1 MAKRI
6 LVVSYHFYPHAVVGA
21 KRMSELV
28 RYLCKVG
35 YEVVVVASKQAYHDK
50 VDPTLQLNAPNL
62 RHIWV
67 PKPPKLLP
75 PLLRWLKRHR
85 AGAKKH
91 ETGPVVVKN
100 DPAPSAGRL
109 SRLKRAYFSME
120 WLVDDSKLWSV
131 LTAGRLLGLGFSGSF
146 DAVISS
152 GPPMSPH
159 LAVRLAKPALRGRWL
174 MDMRDPWCDQD
185 QHPELQTGFSRWLN
199 QRLQD
204 LALAAADVVTVTTPG
219 YQQVLQRRYPD
230 RHDQIQ
236 LVLNGFDDEKP
247 FSPPPRG
254 SLNLLYAGSLYYN
267 RDPFPLLRAVRDLVQ
282 RPDVERERVSV
293 RFVGNC
299 KTWNGLNV
307 SSWVQE
313 HHLEDCIRIEPPVP
327 AAEVSPLLA
336 EANVLLNFAQGQPL
350 QIPAKMFDYLAA
362 QRELLLITEPDS
374 DTAWLARQAGCGRIV
389 TPGDEAALRSTLAS
403 LYADYVSDFHT
414 SAPVATTVDRFSRY
428 AQCERFLGLLQGAG
442 MVEQEASL

>member
-28 RYLCKVG
+28 RYLCKEG
-35 YEVVVVASKQAYHDK
+35 HEVVVVAAKPAHHDK
-50 VDPTLQLNAPNL
+50 VDTTLQLNAPNL

-75 PLLRWLKRHR
+75 PLLRWLKRLR
-85 AGAKKH
+85 VGTKKH
-91 ETGPVVVKN
+91 EADPVVVKN

-131 LTAGRLLGLGFSGSF
+131 LTAGRLLGLAFSGSF

-199 QRLQD
+199 QRLQN

-247 FSPPPRG
+247 LTPPPRG

-299 KTWNGLNV
+299 KTWNGL
-307 SSWVQE
+307 SLSDWVQANQ
-313 HHLEDCIRIEPPVP
+313 LEDCVQIESAVP
-327 AAEVSPLLA
+327 AAEVYSLLA

-362 QRELLLITEPDS
+362 QRELLVITEPDS
-374 DTAWLARQAGCGRIV
+374 DTAWLARQASFGRIV
-389 TPGDEAALRSTLAS
+389 APGDDAALEAALAN
-403 LYADYVSDFHT
+403 LYADYAQGFQVSG
-414 SAPVATTVDRFSRY
+414 PMRVGVGRFSRY
-428 AQCERFLGLLQGAG
+428 AQCERFSELLQRANA
-442 MVEQEASL
+442 VEQEASL